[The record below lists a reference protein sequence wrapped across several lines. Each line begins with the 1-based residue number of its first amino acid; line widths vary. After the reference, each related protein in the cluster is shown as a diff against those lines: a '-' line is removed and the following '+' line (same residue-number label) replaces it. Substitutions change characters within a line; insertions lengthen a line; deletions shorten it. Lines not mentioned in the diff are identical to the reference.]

1 MRPGEYLKV
10 SEEAARKAGRLLK
23 ENINKSDEIYYKGAV
38 DLVTPFDTKAQR
50 TIFDHLSSFFP
61 DHDYLAEEGLSQN
74 KGAEMRWII
83 DPLDGTTNYAHHY
96 PVFTISIALERK
108 SEIVLGL
115 VYDPMREE
123 MFSALKGKGAFLN
136 GKKISVSDIDE
147 LDKSLLATGFP
158 YDVRISHKN
167 NILHFNNFIIR
178 AQGIRRCGSA
188 AMDLCYVACG
198 RYDGFWELKLKPWDM
213 AAGALIVQEAGGQ
226 VSDFRGGEFSISGSE
241 ILATNG
247 SIHQQMADILE
258 LKEFRPLNKKQQ
270 PVAEH
275 E

>member
-1 MRPGEYLKV
+1 MKPDEYLMA

-198 RYDGFWELKLKPWDM
+198 RYDGFWELKLKPWDT
-213 AAGALIVQEAGGQ
+213 AAGVLIVREAGGQ

>member
-1 MRPGEYLKV
+1 MA

-198 RYDGFWELKLKPWDM
+198 RYDGFWELKLKPWDT
-213 AAGALIVQEAGGQ
+213 AAGVLIVREAGGQ

>member
-1 MRPGEYLKV
+1 MKPDKYLMA

-23 ENINKSDEIYYKGAV
+23 ENINKSNEIYYKGAV

-50 TIFDHLSSFFP
+50 TIFDYLSSFFP

-198 RYDGFWELKLKPWDM
+198 RYDGFWELKLKPWDT
-213 AAGALIVQEAGGQ
+213 AAGVLIVREAGGQ

>member
-1 MRPGEYLKV
+1 MKPDEYLMA

-23 ENINKSDEIYYKGAV
+23 ENINKSNEIYYKGAV

-50 TIFDHLSSFFP
+50 TIFDYLSSFFP

-226 VSDFRGGEFSISGSE
+226 VSDFRSGEFSISGSE

>member
-23 ENINKSDEIYYKGAV
+23 ENINKSNEIYYKGAV

-50 TIFDHLSSFFP
+50 TIFDYLSSFFP

-198 RYDGFWELKLKPWDM
+198 RYDGFWELKLKPWDT
-213 AAGALIVQEAGGQ
+213 AAGVLIVREAGGQ

>member
-1 MRPGEYLKV
+1 MKLDGYMKV
-10 SEEAARKAGRLLK
+10 AEEAARKAGRLLK
-23 ENINKSDEIYYKGAV
+23 ENISKSDEIFYKGAV
-38 DLVTPFDTKAQR
+38 DLVTPFDTKAQG
-50 TIFDHLSSFFP
+50 TIVDHLSSFFP
-61 DHDYLAEEGLSQN
+61 DHDYLAEEGLCQN
-74 KGAEMRWII
+74 KGAELRWII

-96 PVFTISIALERK
+96 PVFTISIALERR

-123 MFSALKGKGAFLN
+123 MFSALKGNGAFLN

-158 YDVRISHKN
+158 YDVRVSPEN
-167 NILHFNNFIIR
+167 NISHFNNFIIR

-198 RYDGFWELKLKPWDM
+198 RYDGFWELKLKPWDV
-213 AAGALIVQEAGGQ
+213 AAGTLIVQEAGGQ
-226 VSDFRGGEFSISGSE
+226 VSDFKGGEFSIFGSE
-241 ILATNG
+241 VLATNRA
-247 SIHQQMADILE
+247 IHHQMVDILE
-258 LKEFRPLNKKQQ
+258 LKEYRPLSRQQ
-270 PVAEH
+270 PEAEQ